1 MSKKSSTTTLKK
13 IFSLAGVTVNGN
25 EPYDIK
31 INDDRV
37 YRRVLRDGA
46 LGLGEA
52 YMDGWWDCGKIDQF
66 FCKVLKA
73 DLENKVRGNWKA
85 YIQFLKAKLFNL
97 QKYSRAFE
105 VGEKHYDIGN
115 EIFMAMLDKRM
126 NYSCGYWKD
135 AENLDQAQEAK
146 LDLICKKIRLEPGMN
161 VLDLGCGWGSF
172 AKYAA
177 EKFNV
182 RVTGVTVSREQVKL
196 ARKLCKNFPIEIK
209 LEDYRQVLGTYDRII
224 SIGFMEHVG
233 YKNYRTYMNVV
244 DRCLDK
250 NGIAFIHTI
259 GENKSKTH
267 SNAWT
272 EKYIF
277 PNGMLP
283 SISQLGLAME
293 NLFIME
299 DWHNFGPDY
308 DKTLMAWYRNFVD
321 AWPKLKE
328 KYNDR
333 FFRMWKYYLL
343 SSAGGFRARAT
354 QLWQIVMTK
363 MGSTQPEVRFS

>member
-1 MSKKSSTTTLKK
+1 MSKKSSKK
-13 IFSLAGVTVNGN
+13 SLVKLLSLAGVSINGK

-52 YMDGWWDCGKIDQF
+52 YMDGWWDCKEIDQF
-66 FCKVLKA
+66 ICNILKA
-73 DLENKVRGNWKA
+73 DLENKVRANLKVS
-85 YIQFLKAKLFNL
+85 IQFLKAKLFNL
-97 QKYSRAFE
+97 QKSNRAYE

-115 EIFMAMLDKRM
+115 DVFIAMLDKRM
-126 NYSCGYWKD
+126 NYSCGYWKN
-135 AENLDQAQEAK
+135 AKNLDQAQMAK
-146 LDLICKKIRLEPGMN
+146 LDLICKKLLLKPGMKI
-161 VLDLGCGWGSF
+161 LDLGCGWGSF

-177 EKFNV
+177 EKHDV
-182 RVTGVTVSREQVKL
+182 QVTGVTVSKNQVEL
-196 ARKLCKNFPIEIK
+196 ASKLCKNFPIEIK
-209 LEDYRQVLGTYDRII
+209 LEDYRQVSGTYDRII

-233 YKNYRTYMNVV
+233 YKNYRSYMKVV
-244 DRCLDK
+244 DRCLVK
-250 NGIAFIHTI
+250 NGISLIHTI
-259 GENKSKTH
+259 GGNISKTN

-277 PNGMLP
+277 PNSMLP
-283 SISQLGLAME
+283 SISQLGQAME
-293 NLFIME
+293 KLFIME

-308 DKTLMAWYRNFVD
+308 DKTLMIWYHNFVK
-321 AWPKLKE
+321 AWPQLRD
-328 KYNDR
+328 KYSDR

-343 SSAGGFRARAT
+343 SCAGGFRARAT

-363 MGSTQPEVRFS
+363 SGSKQPEVRYS